1 MTTPVDYLELIYDP
15 LANDLWLDVC
25 QAQRPEIAEALQTH
39 LIALG
44 WSGRI
49 SDEEDASCVL
59 FVDTLLVY
67 VLNALSRA
75 GWVQQ
80 PPVREPLHDD
90 LQRTLFR
97 RTRPAD
103 VSELLGPTASI
114 NAIVETTDAHEATTH
129 LNLGWVLLSVHDEE
143 RQPHN
148 YRTVYVLGWSQ
159 QRGDQPVVPAARQRI
174 DYDAVVRA
182 GA

>member
-25 QAQRPEIAEALQTH
+25 QAQRPEIADTLRTH

-49 SDEEDASCVL
+49 AEDDDASCVL

-103 VSELLGPTASI
+103 VSE
-114 NAIVETTDAHEATTH
+114 
-129 LNLGWVLLSVHDEE
+129 
-143 RQPHN
+143 
-148 YRTVYVLGWSQ
+148 
-159 QRGDQPVVPAARQRI
+159 QRI
-174 DYDAVVRA
+174 PDAELLRRLKTAWLERMSEQRDLIIAVFNEFVA
-182 GA
+182 ETGSL